1 MLFYR
6 YSYFSNQNDFEFY
19 LKLSLSVIIASLI
32 IIFFVQYLRH
42 RSDSKYRDLLII
54 FGLVGIL
61 LAGIQYT
68 RIQQLNTAHSQQAQ
82 MAQFIRSVATAQK
95 ASLKTVAVN
104 TTSLQQNMVVRVGHQ
119 NYQVIFDNNFTSYQL
134 QKAQLI
140 SQDITYQD
148 FRSVATAQKA
158 SLKTVAVNT
167 TSLQQNMVVRV
178 GHQNYQVIFDNNFT
192 SYQLQKAQLISQ
204 DITYQD

>member
-32 IIFFVQYLRH
+32 
-42 RSDSKYRDLLII
+42 II

-148 FRSVATAQKA
+148 
-158 SLKTVAVNT
+158 
-167 TSLQQNMVVRV
+167 
-178 GHQNYQVIFDNNFT
+178 
-192 SYQLQKAQLISQ
+192 
-204 DITYQD
+204 

>member
-68 RIQQLNTAHSQQAQ
+68 RIQQFNTAHSQQAQ

-148 FRSVATAQKA
+148 
-158 SLKTVAVNT
+158 
-167 TSLQQNMVVRV
+167 
-178 GHQNYQVIFDNNFT
+178 
-192 SYQLQKAQLISQ
+192 
-204 DITYQD
+204 

>member
-82 MAQFIRSVATAQK
+82 MAQFIRSVATA
-95 ASLKTVAVN
+95 
-104 TTSLQQNMVVRVGHQ
+104 
-119 NYQVIFDNNFTSYQL
+119 
-134 QKAQLI
+134 
-140 SQDITYQD
+140 
-148 FRSVATAQKA
+148 
-158 SLKTVAVNT
+158 
-167 TSLQQNMVVRV
+167 
-178 GHQNYQVIFDNNFT
+178 
-192 SYQLQKAQLISQ
+192 
-204 DITYQD
+204 

>member
-1 MLFYR
+1 
-6 YSYFSNQNDFEFY
+6 
-19 LKLSLSVIIASLI
+19 
-32 IIFFVQYLRH
+32 
-42 RSDSKYRDLLII
+42 
-54 FGLVGIL
+54 
-61 LAGIQYT
+61 
-68 RIQQLNTAHSQQAQ
+68 

-148 FRSVATAQKA
+148 
-158 SLKTVAVNT
+158 
-167 TSLQQNMVVRV
+167 
-178 GHQNYQVIFDNNFT
+178 
-192 SYQLQKAQLISQ
+192 
-204 DITYQD
+204 